1 MQVGRLFE
9 MVYLLLERGNVTA
22 KELAGRFEVSE
33 RTIYRDV
40 DVLSAAGI
48 PVYTAKGKGGGIRL
62 LPDFV
67 LNKSVLS
74 QKEQENILF
83 GLQSLSAAR
92 YPEAGAVLEKLRT
105 FFRKED
111 PDWIDVD
118 FTSWGSGKEEKERFD
133 RLRGAILSRR
143 QVTFD
148 YVSAAG
154 KETKRTVEPV
164 KLRFKGN
171 SWYLQGYCLTRE
183 DYRTFKLIRMRNLQV
198 TEHAFPEERM
208 IDLPIEPA
216 LSAIA
221 NPLPMVLRFSP
232 AIRHRVYDEFPSD
245 CLTNNEDGSLTAR
258 VVFWESEWVWGYLL
272 SFGGALTVLEPE
284 WARKRVLE
292 SLYAALENYR

>member
-1 MQVGRLFE
+1 MQIGRLFE
-9 MVYLLLERGNVTA
+9 IVYLLLERENVTA
-22 KELAGRFEVSE
+22 KELAERFEVSE

-40 DVLSAAGI
+40 DALSAAGI

-62 LPDFV
+62 LPAFV

-118 FTSWGSGKEEKERFD
+118 FTGWGSGKEEKELFD

-143 QVTFD
+143 RVIFD

-154 KETKRTVEPV
+154 KETRRTVEPV
-164 KLRFKGN
+164 KLRFKG
-171 SWYLQGYCLTRE
+171 SAWYLQGYCLARE
-183 DYRTFKLIRMRNLQV
+183 DYRTFKLIRMGNLQV
-198 TEHAFPEERM
+198 TEDTFPEERRKD
-208 IDLPIEPA
+208 IPIEPD
-216 LSAIA
+216 LSAAA
-221 NPLPMVLRFSP
+221 NPLPMVLGFS
-232 AIRHRVYDEFPSD
+232 AAMRHRVYDEFPAG
-245 CLTNNEDGSLTAR
+245 CLTEHEDGSLTAR

-272 SFGGALTVLEPE
+272 SFGGALTVLEPA
-284 WARKRVLE
+284 WARKRVRE
-292 SLYAALENYR
+292 SLKAALENYR